1 MASKTDRIK
10 SLRAVRQLRRIR
22 TFYAAGALV
31 WAASTAWTGWQ
42 TPGGRQM
49 WVSALLLAIF
59 AGLLFTASL
68 LLQRLRAAGPAEPAH
83 HAAPSRAARSR
94 HAHA

>member
-1 MASKTDRIK
+1 MAPKTDRIK

-22 TFYAAGALV
+22 TFYGAGTLV
-31 WAASTAWTGWQ
+31 WAASTAWTAWQ
-42 TPGGRQM
+42 TPGNRQM

-59 AGLLFTASL
+59 AGLLFTATL
-68 LLQRLRAAGPAEPAH
+68 WLQRLQTDGPAEPAH
-83 HAAPSRAARSR
+83 HAAPRRTARSR

>member
-1 MASKTDRIK
+1 M
-10 SLRAVRQLRRIR
+10 SLRAVRQLRRVR
-22 TFYAAGALV
+22 AFYAVGVLV

-42 TPGGRQM
+42 TPGSRQM

-59 AGLLFTASL
+59 TGLLLTSSIW
-68 LLQRLRAAGPAEPAH
+68 LQRLQTTSSAEPARY
-83 HAAPSRAARSR
+83 AAPQRATRPR